1 MEPPQKT
8 PPAPPEPGTGLSQIC
23 PATRVGSSSQASELF
38 SAAACPVLALSRGA
52 EVLFANQAAHLF
64 LSPSVVEGSSLHHKE
79 RHLVLQGHPSFKGAV
94 LGHITRTRYWNCVE
108 LSVPP
113 EALSKRKPLAVV
125 FELGQTKDSP
135 LIMFITVC
143 PDSANLTAAR
153 DVEHPAT
160 GENEMSPSGAD
171 EAPLSSLQEREE
183 FLATAAHDL
192 KNPLSAIFGYADALL
207 ETSGASQL
215 SDQQKSILGK
225 IRATSARSIDLLRNY
240 QQLSDL
246 SVHRL
251 GLTDI
256 APDLGATC
264 KTVMEEC
271 FREDPTAHTV
281 RAVLSQERLPVAVDR
296 IPLERI
302 LTNLFANAL
311 RYTPR
316 GGTITLSTSR
326 TGNLARFEI
335 NNSSPAIP
343 KEEFPKL
350 FSKRFRGST
359 SKNTSGTGLGLYIV
373 RTMVKDLGGSIVVRS
388 SEGEGT
394 TFTLDLPLATGTS

>member
-1 MEPPQKT
+1 MEPPQKN
-8 PPAPPEPGTGLSQIC
+8 PPAPSEARASLSQIG
-23 PATRVGSSSQASELF
+23 PAIPFASSSQASDLF
-38 SAAACPVLALSRGA
+38 NSAACPVLALSRSA
-52 EVLFANQAAHLF
+52 EVLYANQAACSF
-64 LSPSVVEGSSLHHKE
+64 LTPSVVEGSGLHHKE
-79 RHLVLQGHPSFKGAV
+79 QLLVLQGHPSFRGAV
-94 LGHITRTRYWNCVE
+94 LGHITRTRYCNCVE

-125 FELGQTKDSP
+125 FELGCTKDSP
-135 LIMFITVC
+135 LIMFIAVC
-143 PDSANLTAAR
+143 PNSADLAAVNE
-153 DVEHPAT
+153 DPAT
-160 GENEMSPSGAD
+160 GENAKLPSGAE

-215 SDQQKSILGK
+215 SEQQKSILGK

-251 GLTDI
+251 GLTD
-256 APDLGATC
+256 AAADLGATC
-264 KTVMEEC
+264 KTVIEEC

-281 RAVLSQERLPVAVDR
+281 RAVISQESLPVAVNR

-326 TGNLARFEI
+326 AGDLARFEI
-335 NNSSPAIP
+335 NNSLPIIP
-343 KEEFPKL
+343 MEELPKL
-350 FSKRFRGST
+350 FSRRFRGST

-373 RTMVKDLGGSIVVRS
+373 RTMVKDLGGSVAVKS